1 MRVAKDDTIIVIAG
15 DEKGK
20 TGKVLKV
27 YPDKS
32 RVLVEGINFIK
43 RHTKQRSRMQP
54 GGIVQKE
61 APIHI
66 SNVMVVCPRCGE
78 GTKPTRSR
86 LAEGRPVRI
95 CNKCNEMIGKG

>member
-27 YPDKS
+27 YTDKN
-32 RVLVEGINFIK
+32 RLLVEGINFIK

-61 APIHI
+61 APIHA

-78 GTKPTRSR
+78 GTTPKRSR
-86 LAEGRPVRI
+86 LAEGRTVRI
-95 CNKCNEMIGKG
+95 CKLCNEIIGKD